1 MLFCWF
7 GWGFYYFFVGGA
19 IDFGLVRYCYYLF
32 RMKNIKLY
40 IILVLLMAVFA
51 PRGYAQWKE
60 RPVGASGS
68 VVFRDSVGNVISV
81 PDSDSSSAASSA
93 LGSSSGSSSGTTSSA
108 SGISSAGSSFGD
120 SSVRDLESDSA
131 QRVQFHMSVGTGVY
145 SVWGNVRS
153 YVGVAPR
160 IEYKAS
166 DKVKLDGGFAVVS
179 DLSNNGYRI
188 QGTQSRNLAPVKN
201 GTQLGA
207 VHGGVEYKAND
218 RLLVRGDVFYVGG
231 LYEPLYCPMLG
242 TQEVS
247 VVGGTA
253 SLRYRTKKDS
263 FIDVH
268 MTIVRD
274 NRGGFLDDRNG
285 FRCSLGDYYYGP
297 AMIGSPYFW

>member
-1 MLFCWF
+1 M
-7 GWGFYYFFVGGA
+7 GGA
-19 IDFGLVRYCYYLF
+19 IDLGLVRYCYYLF

-40 IILVLLMAVFA
+40 IISVLLMAVFA

-68 VVFRDSVGNVISV
+68 VAFRDSVGNVISV
-81 PDSDSSSAASSA
+81 PDSDSSLVAS
-93 LGSSSGSSSGTTSSA
+93 T
-108 SGISSAGSSFGD
+108 
-120 SSVRDLESDSA
+120 SVRDLESDSA

-285 FRCSLGDYYYGP
+285 FRCSLGDYYHGP